1 MSEAASK
8 SSSKAF
14 HVLSAGRAF
23 FGVGNIRHYLLRLKG
38 THMISLVGYSDVYAA
53 KHRKDMIYVGRDQA
67 MPVHWSVYVN
77 GEWEQID
84 DARTLK
90 EAKERGHLQFD
101 RGSACS
107 LKLNWRSDWH
117 LVDGTRSSSANACP
131 ECGNPVT
138 DDVEDESALRCP
150 DCGWEHVYTLEE
162 IGFLKAR
169 DGRATRWHLEH

>member
-1 MSEAASK
+1 M
-8 SSSKAF
+8 
-14 HVLSAGRAF
+14 
-23 FGVGNIRHYLLRLKG
+23 RHHLLRLKG
-38 THMISLVGYSDVYAA
+38 PHVRLISSVRCSDVYTA
-53 KHRKDMIYVGRDQA
+53 KHKEDMIYVGRDQA

-90 EAKERGHLQFD
+90 QAKERGHLQFD
-101 RGSACS
+101 RGNACS
-107 LKLNWRSDWH
+107 LRLDWRSDWH

-150 DCGWEHVYTLEE
+150 DCGWEHLYTPEE
-162 IGFLKAR
+162 IEFLKAR
-169 DGRATRWHLEH
+169 DGRATRGTLDH